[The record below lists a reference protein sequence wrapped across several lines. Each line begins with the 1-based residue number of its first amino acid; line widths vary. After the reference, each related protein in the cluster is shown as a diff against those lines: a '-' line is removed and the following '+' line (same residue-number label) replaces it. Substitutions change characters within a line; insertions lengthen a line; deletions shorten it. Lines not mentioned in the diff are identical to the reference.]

1 MIFGQK
7 IRNRTYQNVSL
18 SNAFLVAH
26 ADCEPLQRI
35 GFLGHFLNEIGN
47 STSTKT
53 SWGPAWKVFT
63 SLETV
68 STDRLQQTAAWRV
81 QNQRFTPAVCWWRGG
96 SVADYRGWLLATWC
110 RENVQNK
117 VQT

>member
-7 IRNRTYQNVSL
+7 IRNRKYQNGSL

-47 STSTKT
+47 SMSTKT
-53 SWGPAWKVFT
+53 SWGLARHGSFHEPR
-63 SLETV
+63 
-68 STDRLQQTAAWRV
+68 DRLYWLFAAD
-81 QNQRFTPAVCWWRGG
+81 RGME
-96 SVADYRGWLLATWC
+96 SAESEVYTCCPLVERSC
-110 RENVQNK
+110 CC
-117 VQT
+117 